1 VKPSPNI
8 SQTHPQND
16 NPFSVPQRNS
26 NLNTVYLKKE
36 PGKDETDQIFNT
48 IFSSFM
54 GPSKKSE
61 GAFKSFT
68 SKTITCSK
76 DMKGS
81 DQLSSAADEFDM
93 LFKAYMS
100 QFDLLHA
107 VLKSFLTY
115 YQGTNM
121 GLVASYLIA
130 RCSVHRK
137 LRLMD
142 ALLAEVDLFDCGES
156 IYKHINKN
164 KYVKIIEGCLYKDD
178 PIRIK

>member
-1 VKPSPNI
+1 
-8 SQTHPQND
+8 
-16 NPFSVPQRNS
+16 
-26 NLNTVYLKKE
+26 
-36 PGKDETDQIFNT
+36 
-48 IFSSFM
+48 
-54 GPSKKSE
+54 
-61 GAFKSFT
+61 
-68 SKTITCSK
+68 
-76 DMKGS
+76 MKGS

-93 LFKAYMS
+93 LFKAFMS

-142 ALLAEVDLFDCGES
+142 ALLAEVDFFDCGES